1 MDTDRVR
8 DDSNVDMDGSR
19 ERRRALI
26 LGLASLPAL
35 MTITSRPLWAA
46 SGNLSG
52 GSSNPA
58 AGTNQNGPT
67 TLQQLHQGS

>member
-1 MDTDRVR
+1 MDTDRIR
-8 DDSNVDMDGSR
+8 DDSNGGLDASGA
-19 ERRRALI
+19 RRRALI
-26 LGLASLPAL
+26 LGLASLPAI

-58 AGTNQNGPT
+58 AGANQTGPVS
-67 TLQQLHQGS
+67 LQQLQQGP